1 MGYKKYRC
9 IDANGNPLMRVS
21 IDYNKKN
28 SICILNCE
36 DISILNAI
44 REKFSVPNR
53 FAAFQSRFAPR
64 KLYSITPA
72 GKFEPGLINDVVEC
86 IKEYSDLI
94 KITFTDEM
102 IDYLNSNFDRKLS
115 VLENNLKLHYYQ
127 EEILKKA
134 LTGGRGICVL
144 GTGGGKTLTIATLI
158 YNIFKY
164 YKENKNFKCLLL
176 VPDRGLVQQT
186 YSDFIEYKV
195 PFTFCRWTA
204 EYKLDQTVNVVIA
217 SNQIIQSQFEDQEWA
232 KYVDILVIDEC
243 HRIKGQNK
251 IGKLIK
257 KIYTTH
263 KFGFTGTLPDEKMD
277 EWSIKGKIGPV
288 YYEKRGN
295 ELRDE
300 GFLTNAEVK
309 IIKVEYNSKPRT
321 SFTDEE
327 FTTTARYKAELDF
340 LYESSFRNNI
350 IKKICHNFNNNILI
364 LVNHI
369 RHGEILLEALSAITD
384 REVFFVQGSVE
395 VDDREKIKQQME
407 EKSNVICV
415 AMSSIFSTGINI
427 KNIHMIV
434 FASGGKAFIRLVQ
447 SIGRGLR
454 KHHTKEKLLILD
466 IADMLKYGEDHHKKR
481 VEIYRKENIPF
492 SITQI
497 NESKK

>member
-1 MGYKKYRC
+1 MN
-9 IDANGNPLMRVS
+9 IT
-21 IDYNKKN
+21 IDYSKKT
-28 SICILNCE
+28 STCTLVCE
-36 DISILNAI
+36 DFSIIGAI
-44 REKFSVPNR
+44 RDKFSVPNK

-64 KLYSITPA
+64 KLYAMTPN
-72 GKFEPGLINDVVEC
+72 GKFDPGLIVDVIES
-86 IKEYSDLI
+86 IKDYSDLI
-94 KITFTDEM
+94 KINFSADA
-102 IDYLNSNFDRKLS
+102 IDYLNSNFGSNLHTIN
-115 VLENNLKLHYYQ
+115 NNLKLHYYQ
-127 EEILKKA
+127 EDILKKA
-134 LTGGRGICVL
+134 LKGGRGICIL

-158 YNIFKY
+158 YNIHKY

-186 YSDFIEYKV
+186 YSDFIDYKV

-204 EYKLDQTVNVVIA
+204 EYKLDISVNVVIA
-217 SNQIIQSQFEDQEWA
+217 SNQILQSRFDTQDWI
-232 KYVDILVIDEC
+232 KYVDIVVIDEC

-263 KFGFTGTLPDEKMD
+263 KFGFTGTLPDEKME
-277 EWSIKGKIGPV
+277 EWSVKGKIGPV
-288 YYEKRGN
+288 YYEKRGS

-309 IIKVEYNSKPRT
+309 VLRIDYKAKPKI

-340 LYESSFRNNI
+340 LYNNQFRNNI
-350 IKKICHNFNNNILI
+350 IKKISGNFNNNILI

-369 RHGEILLEALSAITD
+369 RHGEILLETLSSITG

-395 VDDREKIKQQME
+395 IDERDKIKAEME
-407 EKSNVICV
+407 KKDNIICV

-427 KNIHMIV
+427 KNIHMIM

-454 KHHTKEKLLILD
+454 KHHTKEKLLIFDL
-466 IADMLKYGEDHHKKR
+466 ADNLKYGEEHFTKR
-481 VEIYRKENIPF
+481 KEIYQKENIPF

-497 NESKK
+497 NELNN